1 MIIAASTWSKSLD
14 SKQIEIIKIICSN
27 LLQGWS
33 PALKIMFPLQ
43 NAEYCTFNCL
53 LLFFP
58 DKEWC
63 HNIKWHSSSTFPA
76 SFQISY
82 QTFWLLVCF

>member
-1 MIIAASTWSKSLD
+1 MVLERFGHDQTFGFGEHRTRQIFIYTYESFIPSNSSMIIAASTWSKSLD

-43 NAEYCTFNCL
+43 NAEYCSFNCL
-53 LLFFP
+53 
-58 DKEWC
+58 
-63 HNIKWHSSSTFPA
+63 
-76 SFQISY
+76 
-82 QTFWLLVCF
+82 